1 MPHALSHGYQVV
13 SLIIVI
19 TVSIAVI
26 VPTYALSCDYWNAP
40 LCPGLPSS
48 QPHLILFLW
57 FPLQI
62 FWSCLGMSN
71 NRTQL
76 ILEETVYVFIR
87 NPGINYLWFGHLKVE
102 ALWASQGGRWMFWVL
117 ITVFLLACSLDVKTC
132 NEVDLEN
139 SVDWEVKTI
148 TSALKQ
154 YLR

>member
-1 MPHALSHGYQVV
+1 MPYAPGHSSWVV

-19 TVSIAVI
+19 SISIIVIMAVC
-26 VPTYALSCDYWNAP
+26 ALSCEYWNAL
-40 LCPGLPSS
+40 LCPELPSS

-57 FPLQI
+57 SLLQI

-71 NRTQL
+71 NRKQL

-87 NPGINYLWFGHLKVE
+87 NPRINYLWFGHLKME
-102 ALWASQGGRWMFWVL
+102 ALWASQEGRWVFWVL

-139 SVDWEVKTI
+139 SIEWEVKTI